1 MYKIAICDDNY
12 EDLKRLKRI
21 LLDSKECPENIEIL
35 EYDSGEECLYD
46 IPLDL
51 NVLILDIQLT
61 GMDGN
66 EVAKHIRN
74 ISKELILVFCTA
86 VVLPSVD
93 SFVVQPFRY
102 IMKYFQ
108 EEEISKNFEDILK
121 EMKSRK
127 ESYFLNVKAGRKFIQ
142 VNLNDIIYIAIHNRV
157 AKICLDE
164 REKEKIAFTFESPL
178 EAPKELITNRKLE
191 DLYEELKNRGFE
203 YAHNSYIVNMDY
215 VVRIDGCFIKLKNG
229 MELNLSRSR
238 RITFNKRFSE
248 YLGLKYRR

>member
-12 EDLKRLKRI
+12 EDLKRLKKL
-21 LLDSKECPENIEIL
+21 LLDNKECPENIEIL
-35 EYDSGEECLYD
+35 EYDTGEECIYD

-51 NVLILDIQLT
+51 NVLLLDIQLT

-74 ISKELILVFCTA
+74 ISKDLILVFCTA
-86 VVLPSVD
+86 AVLPSVE
-93 SFVVQPFRY
+93 SFIVQPYRY

-108 EEEISKNFEDILK
+108 EEEIAKNFEDILK
-121 EMKSRK
+121 EMKNRK
-127 ESYFLNVKAGRKFIQ
+127 GSYYLNIKSGGKFTQ
-142 VNLNDIIYIAIHNRV
+142 VDLNNIIYIAIHNRV
-157 AKICLDE
+157 TKICLNEQD
-164 REKEKIAFTFESPL
+164 KEKIAFTFETQS

-191 DLYEELKNRGFE
+191 DIYEELKDRGFE

-215 VVRIDGCFIKLKNG
+215 VVRIEGSYIKLKNE

-238 RITFNKRFSE
+238 KVVFNKRFSE